1 MLGKVVVSKGLKSEG
16 KGKGP
21 RNVKKIKEKKGKLK
35 VHNPTLT
42 VISYFFLRVH
52 GETSPN

>member
-1 MLGKVVVSKGLKSEG
+1 MLGKVAVSKGLKSEG